1 VIWRPE
7 DTITGE
13 RLQALADVTVATPA
27 VLAYH
32 TSLPQ
37 AGARECVVF
46 PGDLEGF
53 EPDAAS
59 IERLQSCRSI
69 FVYTHIIP
77 SFVKHVL
84 PSLRGRF
91 VLLTHNSDASV
102 DRRFL
107 DVLDDPRLVHWFAQN
122 ATLPHSKLSPLPLG
136 IANAQWP
143 HGRISDL
150 LAAAE
155 AAPWVRRRLVYSNF
169 STHTNRLARV
179 PLRWRLALSRD
190 VLRTGPKPFRE
201 YLSDLAQ
208 CQWCLSPP
216 GNGPDCHRTWESLYV
231 GTVPLV
237 RYIQG
242 LDDVYAG
249 LPVIRYT
256 LSTLSRSALEA
267 AQSRLEGLNFDLGRL
282 TMDYWRRRVAEKV
295 ALT

>member
-1 VIWRPE
+1 
-7 DTITGE
+7 
-13 RLQALADVTVATPA
+13 
-27 VLAYH
+27 
-32 TSLPQ
+32 
-37 AGARECVVF
+37 
-46 PGDLEGF
+46 
-53 EPDAAS
+53 
-59 IERLQSCRSI
+59 
-69 FVYTHIIP
+69 
-77 SFVKHVL
+77 
-84 PSLRGRF
+84 
-91 VLLTHNSDASV
+91 
-102 DRRFL
+102 
-107 DVLDDPRLVHWFAQN
+107 
-122 ATLPHSKLSPLPLG
+122 
-136 IANAQWP
+136 
-143 HGRISDL
+143 